1 MMTNDEMKKVL
12 KDYVAR
18 DNSDDAVLPAVLL
31 SLLES
36 VERQEKNAQKSLLES
51 AERQEKNAQKRMFI
65 ILSVVVTT
73 VIAVEVAVVFLIPLM

>member
-1 MMTNDEMKKVL
+1 MMTNDEIKKVL
-12 KDYVAR
+12 KDYAAL

-36 VERQEKNAQKSLLES
+36 VERQEKMHKI
-51 AERQEKNAQKRMFI
+51 RMFI
-65 ILSVVVTT
+65 ILGVVVTT